1 MCHLLLLMPV
11 FGVTVFWLL
20 PLQQALPIYGVI
32 LLISALFYWLIF
44 RTNAKPMETGV
55 ANLIGSQAEV
65 VSRLRPGHHAKYLVR
80 AGGELWS
87 ARSKDMLEPGE
98 AVDIAALNGISLV
111 VERRNN
117 GTNPDQPSDVEIRRG
132 GSKTNERHYH

>member
-1 MCHLLLLMPV
+1 MLLLMPV
-11 FGVTVFWLL
+11 FGITVFWFL

-32 LLISALFYWLIF
+32 LLISALFYWPIF
-44 RTNAKPMETGV
+44 RTNARPIEMGV
-55 ANLIGSQAEV
+55 ANLIGGQAEV
-65 VSRLRPGHHAKYLVR
+65 VSRLRPGYHAQYLVR

-117 GTNPDQPSDVEIRRG
+117 GTSPDQPSDVEIRQG
-132 GSKTNERHYH
+132 GLKTNERHYY